1 MLPEPEPAMDT
12 KGALAGASGAWSED
26 ASRRAVPSENWPFF
40 GTETRC
46 DGVVIERG

>member
-1 MLPEPEPAMDT
+1 MLPGPEPAMDT
-12 KGALAGASGAWSED
+12 KEESGRTVVGVCED
-26 ASRRAVPSENWPFF
+26 ASRRAVPSENAPFS